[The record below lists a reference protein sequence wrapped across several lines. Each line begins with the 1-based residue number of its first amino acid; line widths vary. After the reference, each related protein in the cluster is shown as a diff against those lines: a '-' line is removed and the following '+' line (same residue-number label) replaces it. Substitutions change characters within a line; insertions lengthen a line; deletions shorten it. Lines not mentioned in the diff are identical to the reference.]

1 MPKEPV
7 ERKEIATRPSSPG
20 ITNKT
25 IEQWKPE
32 QLDPE
37 LANLAMAKL
46 LVEKMGTPS
55 RITPVFNVRKSL
67 FMALNH
73 VPAQYQEIAVPKS
86 DLDET
91 FKDRKPVI
99 LKCINPGKPTGYDAS
114 LRIALYENWER
125 GSVNEGGIYF
135 DRVWA
140 FLMKPK
146 YILSGM
152 AGMPMQE
159 EEKGESIIGR
169 AINWFRGGKKNDTNN
184 PN

>member
-7 ERKEIATRPSSPG
+7 ERKEIAQRPAPPG

-25 IEQWKPE
+25 IERWNPAD
-32 QLDPE
+32 LNPE

-55 RITPVFNVRKSL
+55 RISPAFNVRKSM
-67 FMALNH
+67 FKALNH
-73 VPAQYQEIAVPKS
+73 IPGEYREISPACQNENGMWGPAILEEICKG
-86 DLDET
+86 
-91 FKDRKPVI
+91 
-99 LKCINPGKPTGYDAS
+99 NPTGYDSS
-114 LRIALYENWER
+114 LRLAVYENWER
-125 GSVNEGGIYF
+125 GSVNEAGIYF

-159 EEKGESIIGR
+159 EEQGESLIGR
-169 AINWFRGGKKNDTNN
+169 AVNWFRGGKKNESNSS
-184 PN
+184 